1 MNKYEYNNKP
11 ESFRN
16 MDDRWNLKR
25 LADSNENI
33 AKETQQIANEA
44 KTIAELAMKKA
55 KQADIKGWIS
65 LLLSAITI
73 AIEFIA
79 HHEEI
84 INYFL

>member
-11 ESFRN
+11 ESFKN

-33 AKETQQIANEA
+33 ARETQQIANEA
-44 KTIAELAMKKA
+44 KTVSESAIKKA
-55 KQADIKGWIS
+55 KDADIKGWLSII
-65 LLLSAITI
+65 LSAITI
-73 AIEFIA
+73 AIEFII